1 MIRRINKIAGLVLI
15 TTCIVLTAS
24 VTSFNK
30 IANAAENGQAQ
41 GINIGEQHNNVT
53 LAGSAPTDEQIFN
66 VIKGKMDAMYAQ
78 QNCVILASS
87 TPTNSLPLVISSN
100 MATKV
105 AETIT
110 TNTLIKEQIKKQK
123 IAEYKKA
130 YNTDTVPAAVNDK
143 INTAVDNMTQEELDA
158 VKPTVIKGV
167 AAQIQSLSGQNVP
180 IYAYKAVDKTDMT
193 TVKDQGYFVGGQA
206 GYAIMEK
213 QGKPLVI
220 SGSTLDSGI
229 VGQLVSALVDKSG
242 IGETIS
248 GVTDKLDD
256 LSDSIDDLT
265 DSLDDKNDD
274 VDDAWDKVFDRFD
287 NDKGWGKRD
296 GYRYYYDSDGVSL
309 KGVQKIKG
317 KTYYFNRIDGAME
330 TGWQIVD
337 GKRCYFDK
345 DKGYEVFNQW
355 IQDGEDRYFVGD
367 DGTVKKMQWVNDG
380 GKNYYLKADGT
391 MATDWLKI
399 EDYWYLFNKDGS
411 MVTST
416 WKWSKDKWYYL
427 KADGAAAT
435 EWFQLGEKWYYFKDP
450 SGALQTGWFR
460 ANGSWYCSNPD
471 GTMKTG
477 WAESSDGMCY
487 LDETTGKMKKNE
499 WVTVDGQKYYF
510 NINGI
515 MVTGSR
521 YIDGTKYSFNSDGSL
536 S

>member
-15 TTCIVLTAS
+15 ATCIVSTTS
-24 VTSFNK
+24 VTPFNK
-30 IANAAENGQAQ
+30 IAKATENGQAQ
-41 GINIGEQHNNVT
+41 EINIGDQHNNVT
-53 LAGSAPTDEQIFN
+53 LAGSTPTDEQIFY
-66 VIKGKMDAMYAQ
+66 VIKGNMDTMYAQ
-78 QNCVILASS
+78 QNCVVLASP
-87 TPTNSLPLVISSN
+87 TPTKSIPLIISSDT
-100 MATKV
+100 AT
-105 AETIT
+105 
-110 TNTLIKEQIKKQK
+110 K
-123 IAEYKKA
+123 IAEA
-130 YNTDTVPAAVNDK
+130 ITTDSFVKEQLIKQYGTALVNG
-143 INTAVDNMTQEELDA
+143 MTQAQLDA
-158 VKPTVIKGV
+158 AKPAVIKAV
-167 AAQIQSLSGQNVP
+167 AAQVQSLDGQSVP
-180 IYAYKAVDKTDMT
+180 IYGYKAVNKTDMT
-193 TVKDQGYFVGGQA
+193 TVKDQGYFVGGQV
-206 GYAIMEK
+206 GYMIMQK
-213 QGKPLVI
+213 QGKPMVV
-220 SGSTLDSGI
+220 SESTLNSGI
-229 VGQLVSALVDKSG
+229 VGQLVSALIDKSG
-242 IGETIS
+242 IGTTIS
-248 GVTDKLDD
+248 GVTDSLDD
-256 LSDSIDDLT
+256 LSDSMNDLT
-265 DSLDDKNDD
+265 DSLNDKNDD

-345 DKGYEVFNQW
+345 NKGYELFTQW
-355 IQDGEDRYFVGD
+355 VQDGEDKYFVGE

-380 GKNYYLKADGT
+380 GKNYYLKADGKMT
-391 MATDWLKI
+391 TDWIKI

-427 KADGAAAT
+427 KSDGAAAT
-435 EWFQLGEKWYYFKDP
+435 QWLQLGEKWYYFKDP

-460 ANGSWYCSNPD
+460 ADGSWYCANED
-471 GTMKTG
+471 GSIKKG
-477 WAESSDGMCY
+477 WAESSDGVCY

-521 YIDGTKYSFNSDGSL
+521 YIDGTKYNFNSDGSL